1 MGVNSVAF
9 ESAGQRTEHYIPG
22 SYSRTNYVNGEGG
35 GTSANR
41 AVLIGESEGGKPN
54 TLYFFY
60 SPSDAIDTLRGGPLL
75 EAVLCAFSPGGDLI
89 PQYIGAMR
97 VNPGTQAARTLLSSA
112 TPVLSIKTADYGL
125 HTNQVKMKLLA
136 GTAAGSRKV
145 MLSFAGNDYSVDNI
159 IRPSFSIKY
168 NGTGVAAQ
176 MAISKTGISISI
188 TEATA
193 DNLSVDFASFAT
205 IEAVVN
211 YINDHAEYTCVAIT
225 PNASSERSDE
235 LDSVSA
241 VDIKTVAYTANSNL
255 QALID
260 TLENAPW
267 IGSAEFIT
275 DAPSRV
281 LPDNDSDWVYFSG
294 GTHGACTVTEY
305 SDTLEHLETE
315 EVSIIGTSS
324 TDEAVH
330 VLIKNHCVLMSG
342 TEGRRERMF
351 LVGGATGE
359 TVDEVIARAKALAS
373 DTGSLA
379 YPGFKHYGVL
389 TAEASSI
396 KLYPPAMYAAKLIGQ
411 EVALAVNEPMTN
423 KSVDVL
429 AWETDL
435 KKGDLVKL
443 IQGGVI
449 AGGKSQDNRFATIR
463 TVTTYQGNELQRCER
478 SMKRESNYMARDLR
492 DGVAQYV
499 GKPGVTSSMG
509 AVEATF
515 WARVADWFRQGLIV
529 KDNKGR
535 TAWGLVIRIVG
546 SATFIEFHTNL
557 TAPQNFFFITAN
569 QHYYGSH
576 ESVAV

>member
-41 AVLIGESEGGKPN
+41 AVFIGESDGGKPN

-60 SPSDAIDTLRGGPLL
+60 SPSDAIDKLRGGPLL

-89 PQYIGAMR
+89 PQYVGAMR
-97 VNPGTQAARTLLSSA
+97 VNPGTQASRTMLNSA
-112 TPVLSIKTADYGL
+112 IPVLSIKAKDYGL
-125 HTNQVKMKLLA
+125 HTNQVKMKLIA
-136 GTAAGSRKV
+136 GTTSGSKKV
-145 MLSFAGNDYSVDNI
+145 MLSFAGNEYSVDNI
-159 IRPSFSIKY
+159 IRQSFTVQY
-168 NGTGVAAQ
+168 VGTGSAAT
-176 MAISKTGISISI
+176 MTITKTGLTTTVTDVS
-188 TEATA
+188 A
-193 DNLSVDFASFAT
+193 DNLSVDFTSFDT
-205 IEAVVN
+205 IEDIVN
-211 YINDHAEYTCVAIT
+211 YINDKSAYTCVAIT
-225 PNASSERSDE
+225 ANASSERSDE
-235 LDSVSA
+235 LDSISA
-241 VDIKTVAYTANSNL
+241 VDIKTAAYTANSNL

-275 DAPSRV
+275 DATSRV
-281 LPDNDSDWVYFSG
+281 LPDNDSDWIYFSG

-305 SDTLEHLETE
+305 SDTLEKLETE
-315 EVSIIGTSS
+315 EVSIIGTAS

-330 VLIKNHCVLMSG
+330 VLIKNHCVLMSS
-342 TEGRRERMF
+342 TEGRKERMF

-359 TVDEVIARAKALAS
+359 TVDETIARAKALAS
-373 DTGSLA
+373 DTGSVA
-379 YPGFKHYGVL
+379 YPGYRNYGVL
-389 TAEASSI
+389 TAEASSV
-396 KLYPPAMYAAKLIGQ
+396 KLYSPAMYAAKLIGQ

-429 AWETDL
+429 AWEVDL
-435 KKGDLVKL
+435 KKSDLVKL

-529 KDNKGR
+529 KDDKGR
-535 TAWGLVIRIVG
+535 TAWGLVIRRVG

-569 QHYYGSH
+569 QHYYGSQ